1 MTPIDV
7 IHGGKRLQ
15 WAISQILSADPN
27 RVFAMDDPADLPHV
41 DEHSI
46 AIEATPDA
54 TWDGLLRVVEGS
66 FASGASA
73 RGARLLGCADTVASG
88 PRPLAAGS
96 VLPGFHVATADRPKE
111 LALAGGHR
119 FSDYA
124 LIFRLDEQGDSGTML
139 RAETRATF
147 PGLKGS
153 AYRAIVI
160 GTRMHVLVTRRVLDA
175 ARRRAERH

>member
-1 MTPIDV
+1 MASP
-7 IHGGKRLQ
+7 L
-15 WAISQILSADPN
+15 
-27 RVFAMDDPADLPHV
+27 DLPHV

-54 TWDGLLRVVEGS
+54 AWDALLRVVEGS

-73 RGARLLGCADTVASG
+73 TGARLLGCADTAASG
-88 PRPLAAGS
+88 PRPLASGS
-96 VLPGFHVATADRPKE
+96 VLPGFHVEAAERPRE

-124 LIFRLDEQGDSGTML
+124 LIFRLDRQEEGRTTL
-139 RAETRATF
+139 RAETRAVF

-153 AYRAIVI
+153 AYRTMVI
-160 GTRMHVLVTRRVLDA
+160 GTRMHVLVTRRILGA
-175 ARRRAERH
+175 AKQGAERALA